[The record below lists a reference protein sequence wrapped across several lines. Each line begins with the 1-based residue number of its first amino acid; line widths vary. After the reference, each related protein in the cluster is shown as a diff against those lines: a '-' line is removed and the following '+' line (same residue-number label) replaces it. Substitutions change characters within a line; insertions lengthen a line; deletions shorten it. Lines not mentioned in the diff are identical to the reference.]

1 MNPAELFR
9 QDAELVEVAPGDYL
23 FRAGDP
29 RDRMYVLLQGKMDI
43 CLGDYVL
50 ETAEPGALIG
60 EMALIDNKPR
70 TANVVA
76 KTASRLATIDQRRFH
91 FLVQEHPHFATHVMK
106 TLVHRLRHM
115 NDVTCG
121 PLGKAQSHRIESVRS

>member
-9 QDAELVEVAPGDYL
+9 QQIDAVELASGEFL
-23 FRAGDP
+23 FREGDA
-29 RDRMYVLLQGKMDI
+29 RDKMYILLEGKMDI

-60 EMALIDNKPR
+60 EMALIDNSPR

-76 KTASRLATIDQRRFH
+76 KTASRLAPIDQRRFH
-91 FLVQEHPHFATHVMK
+91 FLVQQHPHFATHVMK
-106 TLVHRLRHM
+106 TLANRLRHM
-115 NDVTCG
+115 NAATRARAESLDG
-121 PLGKAQSHRIESVRS
+121 P

>member
-1 MNPAELFR
+1 MAENLKRSDGLPPAMTRLVKELSR
-9 QDAELVEVAPGDYL
+9 LPG
-23 FRAGDP
+23 
-29 RDRMYVLLQGKMDI
+29 
-43 CLGDYVL
+43 
-50 ETAEPGALIG
+50 IG
-60 EMALIDNKPR
+60 E
-70 TANVVA
+70 

-121 PLGKAQSHRIESVRS
+121 PLGKAQSHRVESVRS